1 MLYLVPL
8 PSLNYS
14 FCITYSKPNNETVEV
29 TDNGGYPDFVH
40 YNQPPAVP
48 LLEEEQTWLAENVQK
63 L

>member
-1 MLYLVPL
+1 VLDL
-8 PSLNYS
+8 PAIFTRCY
-14 FCITYSKPNNETVEV
+14 
-29 TDNGGYPDFVH
+29 DNGGYPDFVH